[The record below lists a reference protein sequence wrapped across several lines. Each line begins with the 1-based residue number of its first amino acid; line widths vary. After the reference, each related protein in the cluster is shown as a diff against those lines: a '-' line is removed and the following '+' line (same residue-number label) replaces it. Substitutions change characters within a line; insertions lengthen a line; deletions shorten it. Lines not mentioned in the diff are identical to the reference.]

1 MVPGLNT
8 FKKWFEGY
16 STRYVII
23 GGTACNLIFAEYGA
37 PERATHD
44 IDMVIVAE
52 AFDQAFYRRF
62 IEFVEAA
69 GYRHK
74 NKARGYE
81 LYRFESPSD
90 SSFPQKIELLS
101 RRPENLQG
109 IESDLGRFQTVDATG
124 SLSAIFL
131 DNEYYDLMEKGIVEI
146 DGLPVLSLDY
156 LPVFKIHAWVNLS
169 DDKALGKRVSSDEIN
184 KHRRDVLRLC
194 ALFNPGTH
202 IDLPNSIKAEVKR
215 FVSEQPWDNNMM
227 RNLKLAISA
236 DEMADIIRLVY
247 L

>member
-1 MVPGLNT
+1 MKDT
-8 FKKWFEGY
+8 
-16 STRYVII
+16 
-23 GGTACNLIFAEYGA
+23 
-37 PERATHD
+37 
-44 IDMVIVAE
+44 
-52 AFDQAFYRRF
+52 Q
-62 IEFVEAA
+62 
-69 GYRHK
+69 
-74 NKARGYE
+74 
-81 LYRFESPSD
+81 
-90 SSFPQKIELLS
+90 S

-109 IESDLGRFQTVDATG
+109 IESDLGRFQTVDASG

-236 DEMADIIRLVY
+236 DEMADIIRSVY